1 MSMIHANVPLVN
13 KNIYNWFVKPICF
26 AAPNGVATHSLT
38 SPVIEDAA
46 GCLSKDGSQ
55 KKHLSQRLCHHLIK
69 KKRIENQEQF
79 SATCIYTIWRNGR
92 FAWILQFINYKIYCY
107 LSVKT
112 VTFGRTN
119 FIQLL
124 FVY

>member
-69 KKRIENQEQF
+69 KKTNRKSRAIFGNM
-79 SATCIYTIWRNGR
+79 
-92 FAWILQFINYKIYCY
+92 Y
-107 LSVKT
+107 LHHLEK
-112 VTFGRTN
+112 R
-119 FIQLL
+119 
-124 FVY
+124 